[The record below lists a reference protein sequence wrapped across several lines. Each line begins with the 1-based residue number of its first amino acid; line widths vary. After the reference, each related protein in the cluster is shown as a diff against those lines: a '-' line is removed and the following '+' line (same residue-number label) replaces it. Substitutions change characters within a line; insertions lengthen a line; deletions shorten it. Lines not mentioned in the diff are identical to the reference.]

1 MMNNVIFGYTPDEI
15 SDLGYQ
21 KADVEKACSIL
32 RNIVGL
38 IRRKGLKEGQT
49 FFPKDYPGDAD
60 MEKFRKLFSCVY
72 FKTVPSIENPMTDF
86 SIGERT
92 FRLFISFSSSLH
104 DAVPCLCSFY
114 LRDFY
119 KILKVSCGVGEQL

>member
-1 MMNNVIFGYTPDEI
+1 MNNVILGYTPDEI

-49 FFPKDYPGDAD
+49 FSPKDYPGDAD
-60 MEKFRKLFSCVY
+60 MEKF
-72 FKTVPSIENPMTDF
+72 
-86 SIGERT
+86 
-92 FRLFISFSSSLH
+92 
-104 DAVPCLCSFY
+104 
-114 LRDFY
+114 
-119 KILKVSCGVGEQL
+119 